1 MVTDEAKQKELLLQ
15 DEEEDFLDEGTNL
28 PQKKKIIVMT
38 TYVSFEK
45 SNKNQVKNLIPI
57 HH

>member
-1 MVTDEAKQKELLLQ
+1 LQ